1 MYSLI
6 RKSAVVLLSILILL
20 PPSSTI
26 AGPKDKPPKDK
37 PPKDKPLRLMDS
49 GVFMFFPG
57 GTSAALVGRGL
68 STHMGKIASA
78 GTFFNL
84 GNSPI
89 PPTLPPPTCP
99 NGFNG
104 RIEGKATAANG
115 DELDYVLVAEFC
127 PDPDP
132 NASGVFN
139 GVGRY
144 TITRGTG
151 RFAQATGEG
160 DFIGLAD
167 FVAGTYNCLLSGTI
181 SY

>member
-26 AGPKDKPPKDK
+26 AGPKDK

-89 PPTLPPPTCP
+89 PQPSPRQPVQMASTVVLRERLLLLMETSSSTSLWQSSALTPML
-99 NGFNG
+99 
-104 RIEGKATAANG
+104 RVSSTA
-115 DELDYVLVAEFC
+115 
-127 PDPDP
+127 
-132 NASGVFN
+132 
-139 GVGRY
+139 
-144 TITRGTG
+144 
-151 RFAQATGEG
+151 
-160 DFIGLAD
+160 
-167 FVAGTYNCLLSGTI
+167 
-181 SY
+181 

>member
-1 MYSLI
+1 MYSVI
-6 RKSAVVLLSILILL
+6 GKSAVVLLSILILL

-37 PPKDKPLRLMDS
+37 PLRLIDS
-49 GVFMFFPG
+49 GGFSFTSQ
-57 GTSAALVGRGL
+57 TSALLVGSGL
-68 STHMGKIASA
+68 SSHMGKIASA
-78 GTFFNL
+78 GTFFNV

-104 RIEGKATAANG
+104 RIEGTATAANG
-115 DELDYVLVAEFC
+115 DVLNYVLVAEFC
-127 PDPDP
+127 PNPD
-132 NASGVFN
+132 ASGVFN
-139 GVGRY
+139 GLGTY
-144 TITRGTG
+144 TITGGTG
-151 RFAQATGEG
+151 RFAEAKGEG

-167 FVAGTYNCLLSGTI
+167 FVALTYNCLLSGTI

>member
-1 MYSLI
+1 MYSSL
-6 RKSAVVLLSILILL
+6 RKSAVALLSILILL

-26 AGPKDKPPKDK
+26 AGPKDKPPKDR
-37 PPKDKPLRLMDS
+37 PLRLIDS
-49 GVFMFFPG
+49 GAFSSPISPAG
-57 GTSAALVGRGL
+57 LVGTGL
-68 STHMGKIASA
+68 STHMGKIASG

-84 GNSPI
+84 GG
-89 PPTLPPPTCP
+89 PTACA

-104 RIEGKATAANG
+104 RIEGTATAANG
-115 DELDYVLVAEFC
+115 DTLEYVLVAEFC

-139 GVGRY
+139 GVGSY
-144 TITRGTG
+144 TITGGTG
-151 RFAQATGEG
+151 RFATAKGEG